1 MAKKKSNPKSPFTGR
16 WRIVS
21 MSAWE
26 DEYLDEEVQAFFEF
40 EETGSGSFQFGYIQ
54 GLMDCRTTSR
64 EGKPAVE
71 FSWEGGDGADGT
83 PLMGRGW
90 AILQGDE
97 LSGLFCIHE
106 GDDSEFVARKADQPP
121 PKSKKPKRCTD
132 GQEDAVDEASA
143 WATPNSMRS
152 KISFSLPKAEQ
163 GGSALV
169 PWADGGWK
177 TSGVRSKIESAT
189 IPEGKSHVQEEDFTK
204 RPMSMRER
212 KEVQELLLW

>member
-1 MAKKKSNPKSPFTGR
+1 MSKAKPKPKSPFTGR

-54 GLMDCRTTSR
+54 GLMDCKTTRR

-83 PLMGRGW
+83 SLTGRGW

-97 LSGLFCIHE
+97 LTGEFRIHDM
-106 GDDSEFVARKADQPP
+106 DDSEFVARRADQPP
-121 PKSKKPKRCTD
+121 PKSKKSKR
-132 GQEDAVDEASA
+132 
-143 WATPNSMRS
+143 
-152 KISFSLPKAEQ
+152 
-163 GGSALV
+163 
-169 PWADGGWK
+169 
-177 TSGVRSKIESAT
+177 
-189 IPEGKSHVQEEDFTK
+189 
-204 RPMSMRER
+204 
-212 KEVQELLLW
+212 